1 MHSVAA
7 QLSNHIKR
15 TVAGPMWHGPALD
28 ELLASVSS
36 DQAAARPIAAAHSIW
51 EIVLHVAAWAEIA
64 LARLH
69 GQRTGDPAPDEDWP
83 PVPGS
88 DPKFGSDPG
97 PKSGSA
103 RGPDAAANW
112 QAALERL
119 RESYRALATHTRR
132 LEPSAFDEK
141 VAGADYSVSNLL
153 HGVIEHGTYHG
164 GQIALLKRA
173 LEKEGQPFR
182 PAI

>member
-1 MHSVAA
+1 MHSTAA

-36 DQAAARPIAAAHSIW
+36 DQAAARPITGAHSIW
-51 EIVLHVAAWAEIA
+51 EIVLHVTAWAEIA

-69 GQRTGDPAPDEDWP
+69 GQRTGDPAPEEDWP
-83 PVPGS
+83 PVPKPGS
-88 DPKFGSDPG
+88 
-97 PKSGSA
+97 
-103 RGPDAAANW
+103 DAAANW
-112 QAALERL
+112 NTALDRL
-119 RESYRALATHTRR
+119 RESYRALATETRR

-173 LEKEGQPFR
+173 LEGKQAAEKR
-182 PAI
+182 SLK

>member
-1 MHSVAA
+1 MHSTAA

-15 TVAGPMWHGPALD
+15 TVAGPMWHGPSLD
-28 ELLASVSS
+28 ELLGSVSS
-36 DQAAARPIAAAHSIW
+36 DQAAARPVTGAHSIW
-51 EIVLHVAAWAEIA
+51 EIVLHVTAWAEIA

-69 GQRTGDPAPDEDWP
+69 GQRTGDPAPEEDWP
-83 PVPGS
+83 PVSGS

-103 RGPDAAANW
+103 PGSDAAANW

-119 RESYRALATHTRR
+119 RESYRALATDTRR
-132 LEPSAFDEK
+132 LETSAFDEK

-173 LEKEGQPFR
+173 LEKEGQP
-182 PAI
+182 

>member
-1 MHSVAA
+1 MHSTAA

-15 TVAGPMWHGPALD
+15 TVAGPMWHGPSLD
-28 ELLASVSS
+28 ELLGSVSS
-36 DQAAARPIAAAHSIW
+36 DQAAARPVTGAHSIW
-51 EIVLHVAAWAEIA
+51 EIVLHVTAWAEIA
-64 LARLH
+64 RARLH

-88 DPKFGSDPG
+88 D
-97 PKSGSA
+97 
-103 RGPDAAANW
+103 AAANW

-119 RESYRALATHTRR
+119 RESYRALATDTRR

-141 VAGADYSVSNLL
+141 VSGADYSVSNLL

-173 LEKEGQPFR
+173 LEGKQAAEKR
-182 PAI
+182 SLK

>member
-1 MHSVAA
+1 MHSTAA

-15 TVAGPMWHGPALD
+15 AVTGPMWHGPSLD
-28 ELLASVSS
+28 ELLASVSG
-36 DQAAARPIAAAHSIW
+36 DQAAARPIPGAHSIW
-51 EIVLHVAAWAEIA
+51 EIVLHVTAWAEIA

-83 PVPGS
+83 PVRGLDSRSGS
-88 DPKFGSDPG
+88 D
-97 PKSGSA
+97 A
-103 RGPDAAANW
+103 TANW

-119 RESYRALATHTRR
+119 RESHRALATDTRR
-132 LEPSAFDEK
+132 LEPSAFDDK

-153 HGVIEHGTYHG
+153 HGVIEHDTYHG

-173 LEKEGQPFR
+173 LEGKQT
-182 PAI
+182 

>member
-1 MHSVAA
+1 
-7 QLSNHIKR
+7 
-15 TVAGPMWHGPALD
+15 MWHGPSLD

-36 DQAAARPIAAAHSIW
+36 VQAEARPIPGAHSIW
-51 EIVLHVAAWAEIA
+51 EIVLHVTAWAEIA

-83 PVPGS
+83 PVPGLDS
-88 DPKFGSDPG
+88 RSGSD
-97 PKSGSA
+97 A
-103 RGPDAAANW
+103 TANW

-119 RESYRALATHTRR
+119 RESHRALATDTRR
-132 LEPSAFDEK
+132 LEPSAFDDK

-153 HGVIEHGTYHG
+153 HGVIEHDTYHG

-173 LEKEGQPFR
+173 LEGKQP
-182 PAI
+182 

>member
-1 MHSVAA
+1 MHSTAA

-15 TVAGPMWHGPALD
+15 TVAGPMWHGPSLD
-28 ELLASVSS
+28 DLLASVSS
-36 DQAAARPIAAAHSIW
+36 DQAAARPIPGAHSIW
-51 EIVLHVAAWAEIA
+51 EIVLHVTAWAEIA

-83 PVPGS
+83 PVRGS
-88 DPKFGSDPG
+88 
-97 PKSGSA
+97 
-103 RGPDAAANW
+103 DAAANW

-119 RESYRALATHTRR
+119 RESYRALATDTRR

-173 LEKEGQPFR
+173 LEGKQAAEKR
-182 PAI
+182 SLK

>member
-1 MHSVAA
+1 MHSTAA

-15 TVAGPMWHGPALD
+15 AVTGPMWHGPSLD

-36 DQAAARPIAAAHSIW
+36 DQAVARPIPGAHSIW
-51 EIVLHVAAWAEIA
+51 EIVLHVTAWAEIA

-88 DPKFGSDPG
+88 VPGSDPRT
-97 PKSGSA
+97 S
-103 RGPDAAANW
+103 W

-119 RESYRALATHTRR
+119 RDSHRALATDTRR
-132 LEPSAFDEK
+132 LDPSAFDDK

-153 HGVIEHGTYHG
+153 HGVIEHDTYHG

-173 LEKEGQPFR
+173 LEARQP
-182 PAI
+182 

>member
-15 TVAGPMWHGPALD
+15 TVAGPMWHGPSLD

-36 DQAAARPIAAAHSIW
+36 DQAAARPIPGAHSIW
-51 EIVLHVAAWAEIA
+51 ELVLHVTAWAEIA

-69 GQRTGDPAPDEDWP
+69 GQRTGDPAPEEDWP
-83 PVPGS
+83 PVPTSGS
-88 DPKFGSDPG
+88 DAG
-97 PKSGSA
+97 
-103 RGPDAAANW
+103 ANW
-112 QAALERL
+112 NTALDRL
-119 RESYRALATHTRR
+119 RESYRALATDTRR
-132 LEPSAFDEK
+132 LEASAFDEK
-141 VAGADYSVSNLL
+141 VTGADYSVSNLL

-173 LEKEGQPFR
+173 LEGKQP
-182 PAI
+182 

>member
-1 MHSVAA
+1 MHSIAA

-15 TVAGPMWHGPALD
+15 AVAGPMWHGPSLD

-36 DQAAARPIAAAHSIW
+36 DQAAARPIPGAHSIW
-51 EIVLHVAAWAEIA
+51 EIVLHVTAWAEIA

-88 DPKFGSDPG
+88 DPK
-97 PKSGSA
+97 SGS
-103 RGPDAAANW
+103 DAAANW
-112 QAALERL
+112 HAALDRL
-119 RESYRALATHTRR
+119 RESYRALATDTRR

-141 VAGADYSVSNLL
+141 VTGADYSVSNLL
-153 HGVIEHGTYHG
+153 HGVIEHATYHG

-173 LEKEGQPFR
+173 LEGRQP
-182 PAI
+182 